1 MMCCSARPASSSAP
15 SVLPKD
21 RIGRNITLAELHGD
35 LFSRHAS
42 PLEGYVFVVV
52 DDRGEDVLSNE
63 ICRRCNRKQQR
74 RRRGGRTVQPP
85 DWFVYD
91 SDIYARM
98 CTYVLC
104 TRPNTL
110 GEKQKRKTP
119 LRSGLGKDVEHVCKS
134 SGSICSKRCG
144 HLDFCAE
151 NTSPSSAAVHG
162 GHYDTEY
169 LVEEGISAV
178 YLEPARIS

>member
-1 MMCCSARPASSSAP
+1 M
-15 SVLPKD
+15 V
-21 RIGRNITLAELHGD
+21 EFHGD
-35 LFSRHAS
+35 LFSRHAV

-85 DWFVYD
+85 DWFVHD
-91 SDIYARM
+91 SDIYARTY
-98 CTYVLC
+98 TYVLC

-119 LRSGLGKDVEHVCKS
+119 LRSGLGKDMLNMCVKVQGQSVKNGVDIWTFVRKTRHPLLLLFMGVTV
-134 SGSICSKRCG
+134 RRN
-144 HLDFCAE
+144 AW
-151 NTSPSSAAVHG
+151 
-162 GHYDTEY
+162 
-169 LVEEGISAV
+169 
-178 YLEPARIS
+178 